1 MHFREKKTP
10 YYWTELFYVF
20 LHLCV
25 WHTGLQW
32 HNWLVLMSILSCW
45 FFLYRWFLIG
55 KCNLFSFV
63 LKKNTNQ
70 WQMWKNYLKKAKND
84 WKGLFIDVLFVKKK
98 KSLQVVCLLLH
109 PVTGISQ
116 WSVMT
121 HISLLIFSLEILCW
135 IWNSVFWRTLRD
147 SI

>member
-98 KSLQVVCLLLH
+98 KKSPSSVLAPSSCHRDFTVKCNDSYFVVDIFFGNPLLN
-109 PVTGISQ
+109 
-116 WSVMT
+116 
-121 HISLLIFSLEILCW
+121 LELCFLK
-135 IWNSVFWRTLRD
+135 NVKR
-147 SI
+147 